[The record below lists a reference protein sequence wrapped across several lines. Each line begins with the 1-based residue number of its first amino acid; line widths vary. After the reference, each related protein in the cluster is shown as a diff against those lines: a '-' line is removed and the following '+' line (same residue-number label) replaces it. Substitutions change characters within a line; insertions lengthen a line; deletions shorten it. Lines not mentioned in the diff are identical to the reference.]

1 MFNHPKIRHQRTL
14 FGFGTVAL
22 ADILA
27 NSVVVI
33 LLLIVI
39 TLKIKEEQ
47 IATQRQ
53 QSHDINVLLSRQ
65 IATSVVMND
74 LPSSRPALLH
84 DYTSCRIPHDCN
96 PALYPIIELHP
107 NMMREYN
114 SGLTLSREQLLEPTN
129 QLDSYLVQ
137 LDADNKRNIRIDVY
151 GVELFY
157 LVLDILK
164 QHDINVYH
172 WHFLGEDSP
181 VPQVLANS
189 WLQTIRGQQ
198 IDENLSAAGE
208 LVPGLSAN
216 NGEQQ
221 NDQQSTNSPADVSL
235 RDPGLWRDSL
245 LPPPWQRQSGAEEQ
259 INSELLDGGANSS
272 EQERIAAMTA
282 ELLGAMED
290 LQQQNQQPSFQIRLP
305 FTDPEGGE
313 ANGDMS
319 ELKLDRL
326 LLALLIYLDSAEQSG
341 LSNIR
346 PQAIMQFALSHPEPQ
361 SLPQYARAQQIVA
374 NLSER
379 RPEADELISFIR
391 QNDTIDA
398 SEPVLL
404 VDIDKPLQQAT
415 LREHALIPAQTA
427 IGADGSGKL
436 SLGLRLYP
444 FIDQAERQD
453 LLANSIVLTPSKHR
467 QQYQW
472 LPVLLLDAQ
481 LQNNIIGYVYGKN
494 ESGRLELAT
503 KSNDVRINS
512 VPIVSVTPTNP
523 GRSNLA
529 LLAIYAAL
537 LLAVLLGLFI
547 WQRSRQRLAPGR
559 AGFPAGIG
567 DARRASPQKASGQ
580 NAGTPGNAAVSR
592 PPCKSQRP
600 NAHR

>member
-47 IATQRQ
+47 IASQRQ

-107 NMMREYN
+107 DMMREYN
-114 SGLTLSREQLLEPTN
+114 SGLTLSREQLLEPTS

-164 QHDINVYH
+164 QHDINVHH

-181 VPQVLANS
+181 VPQALASS
-189 WLQTIRGQQ
+189 WLQAGREQQ
-198 IDENLSAAGE
+198 IDENLSAAGD
-208 LVPGLSAN
+208 LAPGLSAN

-245 LPPPWQRQSGAEEQ
+245 LPPPWQRKSGTEEQ
-259 INSELLDGGANSS
+259 INSELLDGGANSN

-282 ELLGAMED
+282 ELLGAMDD
-290 LQQQNQQPSFQIRLP
+290 LQQQNQQPSFQLRLP
-305 FTDPEGGE
+305 FTDPEAGE

-346 PQAIMQFALSHPEPQ
+346 PQAIMQFALNHPEPQ

-379 RPEADELISFIR
+379 APEADERITFIR

-398 SEPVLL
+398 SDPVLL
-404 VDIDKPLQQAT
+404 VDIDKPLQQAI
-415 LREHALIPAQTA
+415 LLEHALFPAQTA

-444 FIDQAERQD
+444 FIDQAEHQD
-453 LLANSIVLTPSKHR
+453 LLANSIVLTPSKQR

-494 ESGRLELAT
+494 ASGRLELAT
-503 KSNDVRINS
+503 SSNDVRINS

-529 LLAIYAAL
+529 LLAIYASL
-537 LLAVLLGLFI
+537 LLAVLAGLLI
-547 WQRSRQRLAPGR
+547 WQSSRRR
-559 AGFPAGIG
+559 NRGIFLLE
-567 DARRASPQKASGQ
+567 
-580 NAGTPGNAAVSR
+580 
-592 PPCKSQRP
+592 
-600 NAHR
+600 